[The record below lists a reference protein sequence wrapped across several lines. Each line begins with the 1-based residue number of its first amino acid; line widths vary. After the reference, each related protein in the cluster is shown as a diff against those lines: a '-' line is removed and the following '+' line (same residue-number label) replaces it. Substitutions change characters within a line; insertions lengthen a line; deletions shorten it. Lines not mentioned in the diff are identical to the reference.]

1 MSDVILEHATLTTIT
16 LVIIAY
22 LARGLDGGQ

>member
-1 MSDVILEHATLTTIT
+1 MSDVILEHLTLTVLT

-22 LARGLDGGQ
+22 LARGLDGEQ